1 MTPDDVDLDYLRGK
15 VAEYRRHA
23 RALPATAQS
32 ARLLEIARQYETR
45 LHALEEQQSL
55 PRRARK

>member
-23 RALPATAQS
+23 QALPATKLS
-32 ARLLEIARQYETR
+32 ERLLEIARQYETR
-45 LHALEEQQSL
+45 LHALEGRHS
-55 PRRARK
+55 PSRRARK